1 MIRRVLA
8 SFLLAATLAVPV
20 SAQERVTVGTMRQIA
35 NGALFLADAQ
45 GYFKAEGL
53 EINLIAYASES
64 DVAEAVAANATDLGL
79 AAFTPAAFNYV
90 GRGYMKAIAAQVREK
105 RDYEGNVLV
114 ASSVAFASGLRSFDA
129 LANRAVAID
138 KLGSQFHYQVG
149 QIGRVKRLSPTSI
162 TLKPQQNLDAVA
174 RAVGTAQVD
183 AALLP
188 PQYARELLTA
198 NQARFVGWYSEVD
211 EHQLGALFASTKAIE
226 SRRAIIEKFVKAYQ
240 RGVTDYAA
248 LLRLDRGKRV
258 STAKTRDIATII
270 ARYVYPGKQLGT
282 SAATVEANAYY
293 MDPQGKLDPVEVVR
307 QVEWYKAQGF
317 VDASVDPKSVVDT
330 NFLK

>member
-1 MIRRVLA
+1 MIR
-8 SFLLAATLAVPV
+8 LAVALLSV
-20 SAQERVTVGTMRQIA
+20 IVASCTSASAQERVTVGTMRQIA
-35 NGALFLADAQ
+35 NGALFLAHAQ

-53 EINLIAYASES
+53 DVDMIAYASDG
-64 DVAEAVAANATDLGL
+64 DVAEAVAANAADLGL

-114 ASSVAFASGLRSFDA
+114 ASSVAFASGLRTFDA
-129 LANRAVAID
+129 LASRTVAID
-138 KLGSQFHYQVG
+138 KLGSPFHYQVA
-149 QIGRVKRLSPTSI
+149 QIARVKRFTPTSI
-162 TLKPQQNLDAVA
+162 TAKPLGNADAIA

-198 NQARFVGWYSEVD
+198 NQARFVGWYSELD
-211 EHQLGALFASTKAIE
+211 EHQLGALFASTKAIA
-226 SRRAIIEKFVKAYQ
+226 SKRAVIEKFVKAYQ
-240 RGVTDYAA
+240 RGVADYAA

-282 SAATVEANAYY
+282 SAATVESNAYY
-293 MDPQGKLDPVEVVR
+293 MDSQGKLDPVEVVR

-317 VDASVDPKSVVDT
+317 VDAGVDPKSVVDT
-330 NFLK
+330 SFLK

>member
-1 MIRRVLA
+1 MIR
-8 SFLLAATLAVPV
+8 LAVALLSV
-20 SAQERVTVGTMRQIA
+20 FVISCVSASAQERVTIGTMRQIA

-53 EINLIAYASES
+53 ELEMIAYATES

-79 AAFTPAAFNYV
+79 TAFTPAAFNYV
-90 GRGYMKAIAAQVREK
+90 GRGYMKAIAAQVRER

-138 KLGSQFHYQVG
+138 KLGSPFHYQVA
-149 QIGRVKRLSPTSI
+149 QIARVKRLTPTSI
-162 TLKPQQNLDAVA
+162 TVKPLGNIDAMA
-174 RAVGTAQVD
+174 RAVGTGQVD

-188 PQYARELLTA
+188 LQYAREILTA
-198 NQARFVGWYSEVD
+198 NQGRFVGWYSELD
-211 EHQLGALFASTKAIE
+211 EHQLGALFASAKAIQGK
-226 SRRAIIEKFVKAYQ
+226 RAVLEKFVRAYQ
-240 RGVTDYAA
+240 RGVTDYSV

-258 STAKTRDIATII
+258 STAKSRELSTIV

-282 SAATVEANAYY
+282 SAASVETSAYY
-293 MDPQGKLDPVEVVR
+293 MDPQGRLDPVEVAR
-307 QVEWYKAQGF
+307 QVEWYKAQGLIDAG
-317 VDASVDPKSVVDT
+317 VDAKSVVDT
-330 NFLK
+330 SFLK

>member
-1 MIRRVLA
+1 MIRRILA
-8 SFLLAATLAVPV
+8 SLLLTATLAVPV
-20 SAQERVTVGTMRQIA
+20 SAQERVTIGTMRQIA
-35 NGALFLADAQ
+35 NGALFLAHAQ

-53 EINLIAYASES
+53 DVDMIAYASDS
-64 DVAEAVAANATDLGL
+64 DVAEAVAANAADLGL

-138 KLGSQFHYQVG
+138 KLGSPLHYQVA
-149 QIGRVKRLSPTSI
+149 QIARVKRFAPNSI
-162 TLKPQQNLDAVA
+162 TLKPMQNLDAMA

-198 NQARFVGWYSEVD
+198 NQARFVGWYSELD
-211 EHQLGALFASTKAIE
+211 EYQLGALFASTKAIA
-226 SRRAIIEKFVKAYQ
+226 SKRATIEKFIKAYQ
-240 RGVTDYAA
+240 RGVADYSA

-307 QVEWYKAQGF
+307 QAEWYKAQGF
-317 VDASVDPKSVVDT
+317 VDAGIDPKSVVDT
-330 NFLK
+330 SFLK